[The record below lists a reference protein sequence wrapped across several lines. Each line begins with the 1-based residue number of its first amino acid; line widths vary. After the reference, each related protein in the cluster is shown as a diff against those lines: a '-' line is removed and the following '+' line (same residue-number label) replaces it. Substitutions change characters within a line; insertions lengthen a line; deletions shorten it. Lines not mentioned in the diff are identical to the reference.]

1 MKPKRIVILASFR
14 IFPAET
20 GGHLRTAVVA
30 KVLAR
35 LGHDVLVYSMA
46 GRRADYATP
55 DRAVG
60 YRVDQIEDNLRE
72 EIHLGL
78 GSGIAQAATRRL
90 RLARIWVLL
99 LLRFGL
105 RVLGDIVTA
114 NFEVAYLIA
123 NPWRKLKPHFI
134 EYPLMLEER
143 FTITL
148 LASTISLTPGTVSAN
163 LRMDGKSL
171 LIHALN
177 VDDEEA
183 LIEQIR
189 ERYERPLKEIYEC

>member
-1 MKPKRIVILASFR
+1 
-14 IFPAET
+14 
-20 GGHLRTAVVA
+20 
-30 KVLAR
+30 
-35 LGHDVLVYSMA
+35 
-46 GRRADYATP
+46 
-55 DRAVG
+55 
-60 YRVDQIEDNLRE
+60 
-72 EIHLGL
+72 
-78 GSGIAQAATRRL
+78 
-90 RLARIWVLL
+90 
-99 LLRFGL
+99 
-105 RVLGDIVTA
+105 
-114 NFEVAYLIA
+114 
-123 NPWRKLKPHFI
+123 RKLNPHFV

-177 VDDEEA
+177 ETDEEA

>member
-1 MKPKRIVILASFR
+1 MIAPRSWLPTPVLSILLLVVWLLLVRSYAFGQFVLGGSLAILIPLLTHRFWDARPLIAKPFA
-14 IFPAET
+14 
-20 GGHLRTAVVA
+20 
-30 KVLAR
+30 
-35 LGHDVLVYSMA
+35 
-46 GRRADYATP
+46 
-55 DRAVG
+55 
-60 YRVDQIEDNLRE
+60 
-72 EIHLGL
+72 
-78 GSGIAQAATRRL
+78 
-90 RLARIWVLL
+90 
-99 LLRFGL
+99 LLRFIF
-105 RVLGDIVTA
+105 RVLGDIITA

-143 FTITL
+143 CTITL

-183 LIEQIR
+183 LINQIR